1 MLDFKNFCYIIG
13 DMDEKLLLLK
23 IKLTLAKMK
32 INESYRASNYLAEI
46 ILNMTTSGDDS
57 KSGYLSAVDVVGEKF
72 KVAHSSIVLGV
83 SNLLRDSEL
92 AQDEK
97 FCCLNIYRK
106 IRYVKDYILK
116 AM

>member
-1 MLDFKNFCYIIG
+1 
-13 DMDEKLLLLK
+13 MDEKLLLLK

-46 ILNMTTSGDDS
+46 ILNIVTSGDDS
-57 KSGYLSAVDVVGEKF
+57 KSGYLNAVDVVGEKF
-72 KVAHSSIVLGV
+72 NIAHSSIVLAV
-83 SNLLRDSEL
+83 SNLLRGCEL
-92 AQDEK
+92 TQDEQ
-97 FCCLNIYRK
+97 FAHLNIYRK